1 MRATLLTVAAL
12 AFLRIVLGLHFF
24 LEGLSHLRDPDWSS
38 AGFRKAAVGPLADT
52 YRALLPQTGDWS
64 GTLGAADSRS
74 VAEASTAWQESVVA
88 SWRKLLDARTKALP
102 LDAAAKAEADKDL
115 EAARDELAAYA
126 TDIAEDLGDYRLQV
140 IRLAAMERKPGAS
153 QIPFERDRVA
163 QKRKE
168 LSGQAAGWM
177 AGAAAIGRKLEGR
190 WDDRLPSDA
199 DRNRVAD
206 ALPPS
211 ALYRGDRFVSWSLVT
226 IGACLVV
233 GLFVQFNAMGAACF
247 LATVVAAQPFWVTG
261 AQPTYNQ
268 WVELAALLAVAA
280 LPTGGWS
287 GLDYF
292 LPSWCPL
299 AACCRGGSTA
309 TPPGKS
315 R

>member
-1 MRATLLTVAAL
+1 MRATLLTVATL
-12 AFLRIVLGLHFF
+12 AFLRIVLGMHFF

-38 AGFRKAAVGPLADT
+38 AGFRKAAVGPLAES
-52 YRALLPQTGDWS
+52 YRSLLPQTGDWS
-64 GTLGAADSRS
+64 GTLAAADGR
-74 VAEASTAWQESVVA
+74 AADAATAAWQESVA
-88 SWRKLLDARTKALP
+88 GSWRKLLDARLKVLP
-102 LDAAAKAEADKDL
+102 LDAAGREAADKDL
-115 EAARDELAAYA
+115 EAAREELAAYVA
-126 TDIAEDLGDYRLQV
+126 DIADELGGYRLQV
-140 IRLAAMERKPGAS
+140 MRLAAMERRPGAA

-163 QKRKE
+163 QKRRE
-168 LSGQAAGWM
+168 LAGQAAGWM

-190 WDDRLPSDA
+190 WDDRLPGDSD
-199 DRNRVAD
+199 RSRVTA

-211 ALYRGDRFVSWSLVT
+211 PLWRGDRFVSWSLLT

-233 GLFVQFNAMGAACF
+233 GLFVKFNAMGGACF

-280 LPTGGWS
+280 LPKGGWS

-292 LPSWCPL
+292 LPSWCPM
-299 AACCRGGSTA
+299 AACCRGGTPT
-309 TPPGKS
+309 TPPGTC